1 MHAQTFKTEVLL
13 LTSKQFSNSID
24 ELKDKLDFKVILS
37 DDFLTD
43 LKKDKFGVILIDDEI
58 LNHKGLLPKLNNLKN
73 TAKIGI
79 LDKNNFKEVMLDEIL
94 TKPIKVN
101 ELNKKVINLIAGKKY
116 LENSSLRIKNYILD
130 KNEKKFKND
139 DKFITVTEKE
149 IQLIEL
155 LFSEKLP
162 VSRSKI
168 LETIWNYS
176 SEADTHTVE
185 THIYR
190 LRKKIL
196 EKFNDNN
203 LINNSKKGY
212 SIWKKEISLPKT

>member
-212 SIWKKEISLPKT
+212 SI

>member
-24 ELKDKLDFKVILS
+24 ELKDKLDFKIILS

-79 LDKNNFKEVMLDEIL
+79 FDKNNFKELMLDEIL

-168 LETIWNYS
+168 LETIWHYS
-176 SEADTHTVE
+176 AEADTHTVE

-212 SIWKKEISLPKT
+212 SI

>member
-43 LKKDKFGVILIDDEI
+43 LKKDKFGIILIEDEI

-79 LDKNNFKEVMLDEIL
+79 FDKNNFKELMLDEIL

-168 LETIWNYS
+168 LETIWHYS
-176 SEADTHTVE
+176 AEADTHTVE

-212 SIWKKEISLPKT
+212 SI

>member
-1 MHAQTFKTEVLL
+1 MHAQTFKTEVLF

-43 LKKDKFGVILIDDEI
+43 LKKDKFGIILIDDEI
-58 LNHKGLLPKLNNLKN
+58 LNHKDLFPKLNNLKN

-79 LDKNNFKEVMLDEIL
+79 FDKNNFKELMLDEIL
-94 TKPIKVN
+94 TKPVKVN
-101 ELNKKVINLIAGKKY
+101 ELNKKVINLVAGKKY

-130 KNEKKFKND
+130 KNEKKFKNGN
-139 DKFITVTEKE
+139 KFITVTEKE

-168 LETIWNYS
+168 LETIWHYS

-212 SIWKKEISLPKT
+212 SI

>member
-79 LDKNNFKEVMLDEIL
+79 LDKNNFKELMLDEIL

-116 LENSSLRIKNYILD
+116 LENSSLRIKNYILLLLILKIIL
-130 KNEKKFKND
+130 KN
-139 DKFITVTEKE
+139 
-149 IQLIEL
+149 
-155 LFSEKLP
+155 
-162 VSRSKI
+162 
-168 LETIWNYS
+168 
-176 SEADTHTVE
+176 
-185 THIYR
+185 
-190 LRKKIL
+190 
-196 EKFNDNN
+196 
-203 LINNSKKGY
+203 
-212 SIWKKEISLPKT
+212 